1 MLLPAAVFMAGNRPH
16 GGRERLCTG
25 CKSLFLLLV
34 YRLCGALAGPIIVD
48 SHVTAVWG
56 KNVTLKCIIDMN
68 ETITQI
74 SWEKLVGKYTQTVAV
89 HHPHYGVSFQGKY
102 QGRTT
107 FKNYSFSDA
116 TIVIN
121 NIDFSDAGEYICKAV
136 TFPLGNAQASTSV
149 TILVEPTVTLTRGQ
163 SPLIDGDNETVAAVC
178 TAANGKPAARI
189 HWEGNLGTT
198 ESNSISFPN
207 ETVTVVSHYKVIPTR
222 FARGR
227 RITCVVQHPALEK
240 EIRYP
245 YMLDIHY
252 EPEVSVT
259 GYDGNW
265 FVGRENVQLKCN
277 ADANPSPTEFIWTR
291 LDGQWPDG
299 LSSLNNT
306 LHFTSP
312 LTHNYSGIYVC
323 KVVNAMGQRSDQKNI
338 YILDLPLKQTSSVAV
353 AGAVIGVV
361 LALFIITIFVTVL
374 LTPQKERPAY
384 LDKVIDLPPTH
395 KPPPAKTMPQKEN
408 ALQTEELFP
417 LQSPYKEMDVDNPR
431 HMSTI
436 NGRRFGY
443 EEERQVEEGHQQ
455 MCPAYN
461 TIQYK
466 ERSRQPQHL
475 EAHGVYINPKEHYV

>member
-1 MLLPAAVFMAGNRPH
+1 MDGSRPR
-16 GGRERLCTG
+16 GGKERLCVV
-25 CKSLFLLLV
+25 CLLLL
-34 YRLCGALAGPIIVD
+34 YRLGGALAGPVIVD
-48 SHVTAVWG
+48 PHVTAVWG
-56 KNVTLKCIIDMN
+56 KNVSLKCVIDMN

-74 SWEKLVGKYTQTVAV
+74 SWEKVVGKFTQTVAV
-89 HHPHYGVSFQGKY
+89 HHPHYGVSVQGRY

-107 FKNYSFSDA
+107 FKNYSFTDA

-121 NIDFSDAGEYICKAV
+121 NIDFSDSGDYICKAV

-149 TILVEPTVTLTRGQ
+149 IVLVEPTVTLTKGL
-163 SPLIDGDNETVAAVC
+163 SPLLDGDNETVAAIC
-178 TAANGKPAARI
+178 TASNGKPAARI
-189 HWEGNLGTT
+189 HWEGNLGAM
-198 ESNSISFPN
+198 ESNSVSFPN
-207 ETVTVVSHYKVIPTR
+207 ETVTVVSQYKVIPTR

-245 YMLDIHY
+245 YLLDIHY

-277 ADANPSPTEFIWTR
+277 ADANPPPTEFTWTR

-299 LSSLNNT
+299 LLSLNNT

-323 KVVNAMGQRSDQKNI
+323 KVVNALGQRSDHKNI
-338 YILDLPLKQTSSVAV
+338 YILDVPLKQTSSVAV
-353 AGAVIGVV
+353 AGAIIGVV

-374 LTPQKERPAY
+374 LTPRKERPAY

-395 KPPPAKTMPQKEN
+395 KPPPAMAVPHNESTLRQGEDR
-408 ALQTEELFP
+408 FP
-417 LQSPYKEMDVDNPR
+417 LQSPYKEMKVDNSR
-431 HMSTI
+431 HRNAV
-436 NGRRFGY
+436 NGSQLAHEDGK
-443 EEERQVEEGHQQ
+443 QVGEDQLQQ
-455 MCPAYN
+455 MCPVYSAMH
-461 TIQYK
+461 YK
-466 ERSRQPQHL
+466 EWSRHSRHL
-475 EAHGVYINPKEHYV
+475 GAKGVYIKPREHYV